1 MVFTAPSWTLQDI
14 ITEFRAI
21 TGVPDPSML
30 SDQDC
35 ANLVNWFYQYVM
47 PKELKIF
54 WGYTY
59 YNFYALPG
67 IDQYVAPVNFQTLNP
82 AVTADGFPIEWYTEP
97 DTFWQD
103 WPSQVNK
110 TVVGNGNPPLN
121 NFTFQIPAF
130 PVLARS
136 LYVTD
141 GTQIAQDN
149 GSGGF
154 YNPSTG
160 LPLAGSVNYGSGAV
174 SGLMFPAPP
183 AANTNIVQSSS
194 TYMANRP
201 QAILFFKTQPLPD
214 STVASVNSDAMF
226 VLRPVP
232 DNTYYIKMQGIQVPA
247 PLINLTD
254 VPFRIDLGPLIA
266 LGAAL
271 QRFKRLNQMDQY
283 QQYLPEYQRFKDVCM
298 QDTYEV
304 YLYQRSVSTF

>member
-14 ITEFRAI
+14 LNEFRAI
-21 TGVPDPSML
+21 AGVPDTSML
-30 SDQDC
+30 SDQD
-35 ANLVNWFYQYVM
+35 AVDLINWFYQYVL

-67 IDQYVAPVNFQTLNP
+67 IDQYVSPINFQTLNP
-82 AVTADGFPIEWYTEP
+82 SVTVDGFPVEWYSSP

-103 WPSQVNK
+103 WPEQVNK
-110 TVVGNGNPPLN
+110 TPVSNGNGIINS
-121 NFTFQIPAF
+121 FTFQIPAF
-130 PVLARS
+130 PVLPRS

-154 YNPSTG
+154 FDPNTNLSLIGT
-160 LPLAGSVNYGSGAV
+160 VNYTSGAV
-174 SGLMFPAPP
+174 SGLAFTNPP
-183 AANTNIVQSSS
+183 AANTTITQSSA

-201 QAILFFKTQPLPD
+201 QAILFFKTQPLAN
-214 STVASVNSDAMF
+214 STVTTLNAVNMF

-232 DNTYYIKMQGIQVPA
+232 DNTYQVKMQGIQVPA

-271 QRFKRLNQMDQY
+271 HRFKRLNQMDQY
-283 QQYLPEYQRFKDVCM
+283 DQYLPEYQRFKDVSM

-304 YLYQRSVSTF
+304 YLYQRSVPAF